1 MVFVTQTATK
11 VFVDVETAVEFFR
24 KIRIHNEVMVTD
36 EKQLAGCID
45 HTLLAPTATREQI
58 KQLCEEAKTYGFHA
72 VSVNGRW
79 VALAAELL
87 AGSKVAVDGV
97 VSLPLGA
104 DSTKIKVAQAQDAIF
119 AGADE
124 IDMVADLASIIEGD
138 TAYLLNQ
145 LHAVLKV
152 CRSMRPPVILK
163 VIIESAA
170 LTRDQKIFACRI
182 AQQAGVDFIKTSTGL
197 HPAGGA
203 TVEDIKLMKETA
215 PNCRI
220 KAAGGIRTAKQTLEM
235 LEAGAE
241 RIGTSSSVQ
250 IINEFRAGRLNDDT
264 NSRQNG

>member
-1 MVFVTQTATK
+1 MSNIT
-11 VFVDVETAVEFFR
+11 D
-24 KIRIHNEVMVTD
+24 RISDKE
-36 EKQLAGCID
+36 LAQCID
-45 HTLLAPTATREQI
+45 HTLLTPTATKEQI
-58 KQLCEEAKTYGFHA
+58 KQLCEEAKTYGFHT
-72 VSVNGRW
+72 VCVNGRW

-104 DSTKIKVAQAQDAIF
+104 DSTKIKVAQARDAIF

-124 IDMVADLASIIEGD
+124 IDMVADLASIIESD
-138 TAYLLNQ
+138 TVYLLSQ
-145 LHAVLKV
+145 LQAVLKV
-152 CRSMRPPVILK
+152 CRSMRPKVLLK

-182 AQQAGVDFIKTSTGL
+182 AEQAGVDFIKTSTGL

-203 TVEDIKLMKETA
+203 TIEDIKLIKETA

-220 KAAGGIRTAKQTLEM
+220 KAAGGIRTVKQVLEM

-241 RIGTSSSVQ
+241 RIGASSSVQ
-250 IINEFRAGRLNDDT
+250 IINEFRAERLND
-264 NSRQNG
+264 NGNGRQNG